1 MLYIYNIFILKK
13 IPWQRAGMLL
23 VFFKIK
29 HKGGSSRPDFNL
41 ITPFT
46 FMHSEFCI
54 SVASFFNMLFVF
66 FLQVIPCQS
75 SYLEAFKKND
85 LAKSKEIA
93 IFLDYDETPPPI
105 FYDPQKGYISSEVNK
120 LS

>member
-46 FMHSEFCI
+46 FMHNEFCI
-54 SVASFFNMLFVF
+54 SLASFFNILFVF

-75 SYLEAFKKND
+75 SYLEAFQKKSIWPRVKK
-85 LAKSKEIA
+85 LPY
-93 IFLDYDETPPPI
+93 FLITTRARHQYSMTLKRHIYPL
-105 FYDPQKGYISSEVNK
+105 K
-120 LS
+120 